1 MLTFTRLRALWKNRV
16 KLATIAGAWRRPR
29 CLARRRWKINSTETL
44 FLYQFR
50 SIQWHILQWV
60 FCAYQLPIRTRIV
73 PCQWLFSVIHAG
85 LNSEIHLPNKFHP
98 VPMTLLLL
106 QLMGMKYKC
115 LHRWLSGDL
124 THQISGCFC
133 QSWSTV
139 CYQTGPIV
147 LLRLTLLLFIGS
159 LMLCCLFPLWL
170 LLGSP
175 SQAISQPSTRDT
187 SLGLTDTSRNIL
199 VLGLQIDPN
208 PTSHVF

>member
-1 MLTFTRLRALWKNRV
+1 
-16 KLATIAGAWRRPR
+16 
-29 CLARRRWKINSTETL
+29 
-44 FLYQFR
+44 
-50 SIQWHILQWV
+50 
-60 FCAYQLPIRTRIV
+60 
-73 PCQWLFSVIHAG
+73 
-85 LNSEIHLPNKFHP
+85 
-98 VPMTLLLL
+98 MTLLLL

-115 LHRWLSGDL
+115 LHRWLSSDL

-199 VLGLQIDPN
+199 VLGLQIDPKSKFPCILRKIKRLRNFNQEILDASFDSQKLFLNSSPWITIIIKIEGILNREMLWQPLAEADVTRVCTVACCPSSLLSLSASYIN
-208 PTSHVF
+208 PQQKF

>member
-1 MLTFTRLRALWKNRV
+1 MEKAKVLGKEAMEN
-16 KLATIAGAWRRPR
+16 KLNWNP
-29 CLARRRWKINSTETL
+29 
-44 FLYQFR
+44 FLYKFK
-50 SIQWHILQWV
+50 SIQWNIFQWV